1 MEKNI
6 DQMHFLYNGSI
17 VDKNTTFIN
26 LSNTKDKQRNKISI
40 LANDDESMEQSN
52 EPTLNKS
59 RYIICPTC
67 RENIRIKIQDY
78 KIELYD
84 C

>member
-1 MEKNI
+1 MY
-6 DQMHFLYNGSI
+6 FSYNGSI
-17 VDKNTTFIN
+17 VDKNSTFIN
-26 LSNTKDKQRNKISI
+26 LANLEDKQRNKISI

-52 EPTLNKS
+52 EPILNKS